1 MHELRILNGY
11 HRGATFPLDGQTCVI
26 GADDEADVV
35 IVDPGVAHRHASIT
49 LSRSG
54 WSLESMDGVVHNAQD
69 NQQRELLHLG
79 LDDFARVDH
88 IWLTVTEPGSP
99 WREPP
104 AEPTDVAPEAE
115 AEPAMALA
123 DGGAGEEPA
132 GPERKQEQEQA
143 AGDARSVPGRARKR
157 RLIAIPIWLAA
168 IFSAAAAYAMTRHY
182 PPGADDGSAPRAPVA
197 APAAA
202 EARPGGKKL
211 APAQLRAAF
220 RKRLE
225 EIDLLKRFNLQLDD
239 QSWSMQAALDEDD
252 AERFQRMLNKF
263 VRAHDIHFPVKV
275 KLGNAESMLPFKIQQ
290 VISGSNASIVTDDGR
305 RMYVGDEYR
314 SVTLAAV
321 DGGQVRFTGKHN
333 VSVRW

>member
-1 MHELRILNGY
+1 MYELRILNGY
-11 HRGATFPLDGQTCVI
+11 HRGATFPLDQQTCVI
-26 GADDEADVV
+26 GADDGADVV
-35 IVDPGVAHRHASIT
+35 IVDPGIAQRHASIA

-69 NQQRELLHLG
+69 NQQQGLLHLG

-88 IWLTVTEPGSP
+88 IWLTVTEAGRP

-104 AEPTDVAPEAE
+104 AEPTDVAPA
-115 AEPAMALA
+115 AEPEPAIAAA
-123 DGGAGEEPA
+123 DDGAGEQAVAPA
-132 GPERKQEQEQA
+132 PAPA
-143 AGDARSVPGRARKR
+143 ADPGDARGVAGRGARKR
-157 RLIAIPIWLAA
+157 RLIAIPISLAA
-168 IFSAAAAYAMTRHY
+168 IFSAAAAYAITRHY
-182 PPGADDGSAPRAPVA
+182 PAGDEDSLAPRERVV

-202 EARPGGKKL
+202 DARPGGKKL
-211 APAQLRAAF
+211 APAELRAAF
-220 RKRLE
+220 RKRLA
-225 EIDLLKRFNLQLDD
+225 EIDLLKRFNLQLEE

-275 KLGNAESMLPFKIQQ
+275 KIGNAEAMLPFRIQQ

-314 SVTLAAV
+314 GVALAAV

-333 VSVRW
+333 VSVQW